1 MHPRKRLYRTTHD
14 SCCHIWYHWAFFSNI
29 VGVGKMPL
37 QNCFLETDNATIPY
51 GKTERGPSIKYVST
65 FFAIFDT
72 PSHKSALFY
81 TYPSSLFPQFLT
93 PPPLSS
99 DVLYGRPQGARQIGK
114 LMLICLILGRSK
126 VVISSVEKNVGFKST
141 FRLDNLICWK

>member
-51 GKTERGPSIKYVST
+51 GKTERVAFHKVRQHFFCYLWHPLPQIST
-65 FFAIFDT
+65 FLYLSVIAFSSIFD
-72 PSHKSALFY
+72 PSPSKKFWRTLWTAPGGKTDWK
-81 TYPSSLFPQFLT
+81 TYAYLSHFGKIKGGNFIGWKKTWVSSQ
-93 PPPLSS
+93 LS
-99 DVLYGRPQGARQIGK
+99 G
-114 LMLICLILGRSK
+114 
-126 VVISSVEKNVGFKST
+126 
-141 FRLDNLICWK
+141 